1 MHLSTSYIEVL
12 IVPLTLNPISLIF
25 NVNGN
30 YTITHIVGEKPKII
44 TIKVD
49 LKHERIRELNKKIGE
64 LK

>member
-1 MHLSTSYIEVL
+1 MNKTIHQPEDKIW
-12 IVPLTLNPISLIF
+12 
-25 NVNGN
+25 